1 MRRQSFAKRRPLI
14 RLTKLL
20 RKRRQ
25 RMDDEIEDEANYI
38 AAEMGKWGEVL
49 SCRSF
54 KNTNQTPTRD
64 SRPLLM

>member
-14 RLTKLL
+14 RLTKLR

-25 RMDDEIEDEANYI
+25 RMDDETEDEAQRLNYI

-49 SCRSF
+49 SCGSF
-54 KNTNQTPTRD
+54 KI
-64 SRPLLM
+64 LI